1 MWASGGRRG
10 YLPETTANP
19 KVLEGYDRVAAYRA
33 MHGYNAQGVLIETS
47 RLVLVASN
55 VPDKE
60 AALEGAKG
68 MLYEYDFESATADS
82 IIGLIEALV
91 HENQGPFGSIAMACN
106 NSTLLSL
113 SRTLFLDQHTLQG
126 ESDVM
131 RVMRALGGAVRSKG
145 CVTFLACRLGTT
157 DPGKQPPLPFDRGC
171 PHGDCLHG
179 ASRWEVPGFECTMPL
194 LPFTWM
200 LKHRRLCV
208 CVSRPPSGKAL
219 LSKLGAQTDSVF
231 VASDGGGSI
240 SKKISGEELAYIAS
254 HPVPVA
260 DTLAGT
266 HRGAFVHG
274 HLAPRVASN
283 MAGKATPTVESS
295 NPSVRSH

>member
-157 DPGKQPPLPFDRGC
+157 DPGK
-171 PHGDCLHG
+171 
-179 ASRWEVPGFECTMPL
+179 
-194 LPFTWM
+194 
-200 LKHRRLCV
+200 
-208 CVSRPPSGKAL
+208 AL

-266 HRGAFVHG
+266 HRGASVHG